1 MLRRNCDARHEC
13 RVPRACG
20 RYSSATIQW
29 GFRHT
34 HTRVSE
40 VLLITWTLI
49 WALIAASDP
58 NEGSPV
64 YTPQAPGEED
74 AELVR
79 ARCNESNQ
87 FVPHYLSDKPERAC

>member
-1 MLRRNCDARHEC
+1 MPVTNAAFRELVGAIPARQFSGVFVT
-13 RVPRACG
+13 R
-20 RYSSATIQW
+20 I
-29 GFRHT
+29 
-34 HTRVSE
+34 RVSE
-40 VLLITWTLI
+40 VLLITRTLI